1 MASGIDRRLD
11 KVEAGL
17 SPQQAV
23 LRWLQQAH
31 QFGTVRAYSR
41 SLKDLPFER
50 YPRCVIPK
58 QVSEAVR
65 GAMPPKAKPQAVSRA
80 ERKAVRE
87 VAFLLFLVHECN
99 MRLWGDWRAMGLQL
113 GFVALEMKG
122 LMEDDAAREA
132 QYEEARQHAIDA
144 VAELLQ
150 WQIALEKVTE
160 RYFGGTSPIFPTQAH
175 MLAEM
180 VEHAEFVATKFNEHL
195 AWMATYGAK
204 NKRGKVVVPTS
215 PIDLAGRTRELLPA
229 GVELAR
235 HIVVMAKVEAS
246 RFMGE
251 THEALGILRAR
262 LWPEK

>member
-11 KVEAGL
+11 KVEARL
-17 SPQQAV
+17 SPQQAM
-23 LRWLQQAH
+23 LLWMQEAH
-31 QFGTVRAYSR
+31 QYGTVQAYSA
-41 SLKDLPFER
+41 SFKDLPFAR
-50 YPRCVIPK
+50 YPLVVLPK

-65 GAMPPKAKPQAVSRA
+65 ATMPKAKPEAVRRA
-80 ERKAVRE
+80 ERNAVRE
-87 VAFLLFLVHECN
+87 VAFLLFLVHEFN

-113 GFVALEMKG
+113 ALVATELKS
-122 LMEDDAAREA
+122 LMQDDAAPEA
-132 QYEEARQHAIDA
+132 QYEEARQRAIDA

-150 WQIALEKVTE
+150 WQIAIDQVAG
-160 RYFGGTSPIFPTQAH
+160 RYFGGTSPIFPTQAQ

-180 VEHAEFVATKFNEHL
+180 VGHAEFVVTTFNEHL

-204 NKRGKVVVPTS
+204 HKRGKVVVPAS
-215 PIDLAGRTRELLPA
+215 PIDLEGLTRELLPT

-251 THEALGILRAR
+251 THEALGMLRAR
-262 LWPEK
+262 LWPDG